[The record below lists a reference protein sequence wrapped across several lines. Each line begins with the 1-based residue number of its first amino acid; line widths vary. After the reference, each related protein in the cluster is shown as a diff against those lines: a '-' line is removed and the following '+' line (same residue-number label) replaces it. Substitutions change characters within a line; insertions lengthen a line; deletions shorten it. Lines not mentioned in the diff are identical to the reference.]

1 VKRWLARILT
11 RDVISFL
18 GGWFIILY
26 QMLEVP
32 PTQVNEWFLLLGGSL
47 IGVPG
52 VAEIIALRNGREK
65 PTDESPLPPPAVAS
79 SSLPSS
85 S

>member
-1 VKRWLARILT
+1 MKRWLTRVLT
-11 RDVISFL
+11 RDAISFC

-52 VAEIIALRNGREK
+52 VAEIIALRGRK
-65 PTDESPLPPPAVAS
+65 PTDPPVSPAPAGA
-79 SSLPSS
+79 SSLPLP
-85 S
+85 